1 MAESV
6 TARGGPPAEPGAPEE
21 PSAATSVFSGT
32 TVVAACLTFVLIG
45 ALSSF
50 YGPLIPIF
58 EARFA
63 IGHGAASALLSAHA
77 IGAFIGVIGAAQA
90 LRWLTNRAFLMGSMA
105 VLAIGFIGLAVAPSW
120 ETVLAG
126 AAFVG
131 IGFGALDLGVNQLFA
146 YSFGI
151 RAGTMLNIL
160 NGVFGIG
167 AVAAPIIVAAV
178 APGGIG
184 PMYVGCAVFA
194 LALAVPLSRVRGH
207 GTPTDGKG
215 SSTLGRTGGRGV
227 AAIVGLFAVAYA
239 LYVGVELGV
248 GGWEPT
254 HLTAIGLSAATASLA
269 TSAFWLGLTAG
280 RFLIAPVALRVP
292 PEPIVLAC
300 SGLAILTL
308 GLAAVP
314 GLAPVA
320 YAATGLVI
328 APIYPTGFAWL
339 AKVTPGRRTPT
350 VYLVGSALGGAA
362 IFPPLV
368 GSAIEGYGA
377 VVTPL
382 ALAILA
388 IGTLLAFVGVALTGR
403 RLRAAPG
410 SSR

>member
-6 TARGGPPAEPGAPEE
+6 TARGGPAEE
-21 PSAATSVFSGT
+21 PSAGTSVFSGT

-50 YGPLIPIF
+50 YGPLIPVF
-58 EARFA
+58 ESRFG
-63 IGHGAASALLSAHA
+63 IGPSVASALLSAHA
-77 IGAFIGVIGAAQA
+77 VGALIGVIVGAQA
-90 LRWLTNRAFLMGSMA
+90 LRWLTNGAFLVVSTA
-105 VLAIGFIGLAVAPSW
+105 ILAIGLLGLAVAPGW
-120 ETVLAG
+120 EAVLAG
-126 AAFVG
+126 AWFVG

-151 RAGTMLNIL
+151 RSGTMLNIL

-167 AVAAPIIVAAV
+167 AVAGPIIVAAV

-184 PMYVGCAVFA
+184 PMYIGCAVFA
-194 LALAVPLSRVRGH
+194 VALAVPLSRVRGH

-227 AAIVGLFAVAYA
+227 AAMVGLFAVAYA

-248 GGWEPT
+248 GGWEPS
-254 HLTAIGLSAATASLA
+254 HLAALGLSATTASWA

-280 RFLIAPVALRVP
+280 RFLIAPVALRVA
-292 PEPIVLAC
+292 PEPIVLVC
-300 SGLAILTL
+300 SAVAILTL
-308 GLAAVP
+308 ALAVIP
-314 GLAPVA
+314 DLAPIA
-320 YAATGLVI
+320 YAVTGLVI

-350 VYLVGSALGGAA
+350 AYLVGSAVLGAA
-362 IFPPLV
+362 IFPPIV
-368 GSAIEGYGA
+368 GSAIHGFGA
-377 VVTPL
+377 AVTPL

-388 IGTLLAFVGVALTGR
+388 VGTLVAFAGVALTGR
-403 RLRAAPG
+403 RLRGAAG